1 MLQICIYVLANS
13 NIVTLRIYQAYFSKS
28 SSSYFISLIARI
40 LLHFMSV
47 LLESSHLCMQK
58 RGRTI
63 QGDDIFIVISIY
75 FYCTQ
80 KIFNKFKFGVAN
92 RLSSPFVY
100 LQKRAR
106 HSISDCRPIQS
117 RARYGSALWPN
128 SHMAKRIVRTF
139 FF

>member
-92 RLSSPFVY
+92 RLSSPSY
-100 LQKRAR
+100 I
-106 HSISDCRPIQS
+106 SINVPGTAYRTAGLFSHAHGTDLPCGPTPIW
-117 RARYGSALWPN
+117 L
-128 SHMAKRIVRTF
+128 KE
-139 FF
+139 

>member
-47 LLESSHLCMQK
+47 LLESSHLCK
-58 RGRTI
+58 NEKN

-80 KIFNKFKFGVAN
+80 KIFNKFKFRVAN